1 MNNLSLSICNILQ
14 YVVCLYKSQKFSKDQ
29 EGIWRLMSSGTLAS
43 FSQFDFPAFIAD
55 MF

>member
-1 MNNLSLSICNILQ
+1 MCSAVPWAGRTECSF
-14 YVVCLYKSQKFSKDQ
+14 KSSKDQ

>member
-1 MNNLSLSICNILQ
+1 MKNMHCVTAETTNIREGIRAI
-14 YVVCLYKSQKFSKDQ
+14 SKDQ